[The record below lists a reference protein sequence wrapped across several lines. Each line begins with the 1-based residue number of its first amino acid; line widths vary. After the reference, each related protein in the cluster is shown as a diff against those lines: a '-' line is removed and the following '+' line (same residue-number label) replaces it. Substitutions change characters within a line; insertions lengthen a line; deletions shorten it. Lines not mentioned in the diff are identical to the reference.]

1 MTGDDVQ
8 AWHLIGRARAAIA
21 CSRELTRLVGRS
33 LQRSLDLHIASE
45 QRLADSRGRLL
56 ELRLTLNAHLPA
68 GRFRHPLLSA

>member
-1 MTGDDVQ
+1 MTADDVQ

-45 QRLADSRGRLL
+45 QRLVESNRKLSG
-56 ELRLTLNAHLPA
+56 LRPTPDA
-68 GRFRHPLLSA
+68 G

>member
-8 AWHLIGRARAAIA
+8 ASHLIGRARAAIA

-45 QRLADSRGRLL
+45 QRLANSRGKLSELSVTL
-56 ELRLTLNAHLPA
+56 EAHLPA
-68 GRFRHPLLSA
+68 GRVRQPLLSA